1 MAIGEKIVTSDSL
14 RIIYAGTLID
24 GTGAPPITDAAVVL
38 SDDGRISYAGPAAT
52 APAVDVSAAQRLDVP
67 EGTVL
72 PGLIDSHLHLT
83 FNARTE
89 ATSPAVIAQLVADDE
104 ATITI
109 RAVQAAQ
116 ACLGVGITTVRD
128 CGAKGLVV
136 LRLRDLI
143 NQGVIQGPR
152 ILSCGM
158 PITTTAGHCHW
169 CGLTA
174 DNEQEAVH
182 AARQMVREGA
192 DFVKVMATGGG
203 MTVNSN
209 IFEPQFSVAEL
220 SAIVR
225 ESHRLG
231 RRVSAHSHSP
241 SGQQNCLDA
250 GIDMIEHC
258 NWHTPAGWCF
268 DQDVMQRAVDVGTY
282 IGITLSGPQQQAARA
297 ATPVDELPK
306 GLQERYEILRQMRQ
320 MGTKIVLHSDAIAPI
335 TLYEDFPLS
344 LVAAVLYGGLSPVEA
359 IHASTGLAAE
369 AIGIDAETGTL
380 EAGKQAD
387 LLIVEGNVGAD
398 INAVRQTRQVMRSG
412 EVVAQD
418 GYVRTSPSGVI
429 G

>member
-1 MAIGEKIVTSDSL
+1 MSSERL
-14 RIIYAGTLID
+14 RIVHAGTLID

-38 SDDGRISYAGPAAT
+38 DDDGRITYAGPAAT
-52 APAVDVSAAQRLDVP
+52 APAIEVPASRRLEAP
-67 EGTVL
+67 AGTVL

-116 ACLGVGITTVRD
+116 ACLGVGITTIRD

-143 NQGVIQGPR
+143 SHGVIQGPR

-174 DNEQEAVH
+174 DNEQEVVL
-182 AARQMVREGA
+182 AARRMVSEGA

-203 MTVNSN
+203 MTINSN

-220 SAIVR
+220 GAIVR

-231 RRVSAHSHSP
+231 RRVSAHSHAGK
-241 SGQQNCLDA
+241 GQQYCLEA
-250 GIDMIEHC
+250 GVDMIEHC
-258 NWHTPAGWCF
+258 NWHTPDGWEF
-268 DQDVMQRAVDVGTY
+268 DQDLMQSVIEAGTY

-297 ATPVDELPK
+297 GIPFDELPD
-306 GLQERYEILRQMRQ
+306 GLRERYDTMRQMRR
-320 MGTKIVLHSDAIAPI
+320 MGAKIVLHSDAIAPI

-344 LVAAVLYGGLSPVEA
+344 LVAAVCYGGMSPAEA
-359 IHASTGLAAE
+359 VHASTGLAAE
-369 AIGIDAETGTL
+369 AIGLNAETGTL
-380 EAGKQAD
+380 TPGKHGD
-387 LLIVEGNVGAD
+387 LLIVDGNVAAD
-398 INAVRQTRQVMRSG
+398 INAVRQTRQVVRSG
-412 EVVAQD
+412 QIVARD
-418 GYVRTSPSGVI
+418 GFVQTSPSGVI

>member
-1 MAIGEKIVTSDSL
+1 MTSDNL

-24 GTGAPPITDAAVVL
+24 GTGAPPIANAAVVL
-38 SDDGRISYAGPAAT
+38 GEDGRIRYAGPAAT
-52 APAVDVSAAQRLDVP
+52 APAVEVSAAQRLDVP

-83 FNARTE
+83 FNARSE

-104 ATITI
+104 ATIAI

-116 ACLGVGITTVRD
+116 ACLGAGITTVRD

-174 DNEQEAVH
+174 DNEQEAVR

-192 DFVKVMATGGG
+192 DFVKIMATGGG
-203 MTVNSN
+203 MTVSSN
-209 IFEPQFSVAEL
+209 IFEPQFSVTEL

-241 SGQQNCLDA
+241 SGQQHCLDA
-250 GIDMIEHC
+250 GVDMLEHC
-258 NWHTPAGWCF
+258 NWHTPGGWCF
-268 DQDVMQRAVDVGTY
+268 DQDLMQRIVDTGTY
-282 IGITLSGPQQQAARA
+282 IGITLSGPQQQAAGA
-297 ATPVDELPK
+297 ATPVEEISK
-306 GLQERYEILRQMRQ
+306 GLQERYESLHQMRR
-320 MGTKIVLHSDAIAPI
+320 MGARIVLHSDAIAPI

-344 LVAAVLYGGLSPVEA
+344 LVAAVRYGEFSPVEA
-359 IHASTGLAAE
+359 VHASTGLAAE
-369 AIGIDAETGTL
+369 AIGIEAETGTL

-387 LLIVEGNVGAD
+387 LLIVDGDVGID
-398 INAVRQTRQVMRSG
+398 INAVRRTRHVVRSG
-412 EVVAQD
+412 REVARN